1 MELPCKVAVLSVI
14 FKEMSKVWIAKRFRE
29 KERKVA
35 LNVTKNKKKVY
46 DFKF

>member
-35 LNVTKNKKKVY
+35 LNVTKNKKKSL
-46 DFKF
+46 